1 MKFGV
6 TNLRRLRNVA
16 PIDIKPITLLVGKN
30 SGGKSSFLRSFPLFR
45 QSLLTRTS
53 SPILWFGDLVD
64 FGSFDASVSR
74 FHKAEEVTFTFSA
87 EKISFEE
94 QEYVYFIDDFHAIS
108 RSNQKS
114 RTITAEYTP
123 TIVRRQEKN
132 RLSILSYHLVDQDI
146 KIQIQMN
153 EENAIQ
159 EILINGTES
168 SRFLDGAKMVSSGAS
183 LFPELRIIP
192 NKEQVSAVAP
202 WTRNSSYALVNPLFK
217 ILRQNIDGRVR
228 DPSLLALAQR
238 MISSG
243 FPDTEVLLN
252 VARTTGKTVT
262 ERMKFMLLQ
271 DSKLK
276 DRIFNIISLAN
287 IPLLS
292 RSIGNH
298 FKPILSS
305 VLYIGPAR
313 ARSERYYRYQDLA
326 VDEIDPDGQNF
337 AMFLN
342 SLSKTKLDAFSD
354 WVQSLFG
361 YGVSVTQKTGHI
373 SISLIDRGIETNIVD
388 VGYGVSQVLPVLGQ
402 IWWARERTSPRV
414 RNASL
419 SILAIEQP
427 ELHLHPA
434 HQALLADALV
444 EEAKASR
451 SRSTNARTIHYLI
464 ETHSETLVNRLG
476 EFIAAGRLSP
486 DDVQVVLFEPSEDGL
501 MTDVRVVPFDKN
513 GSLINWPFGFFQPP
527 VI

>member
-74 FHKAEEVTFTFSA
+74 FNKADEVTFTFSA
-87 EKISFEE
+87 SGIGFEE
-94 QEYVYFIDDFHAIS
+94 QEYYYFIDDFPVVQRSSQKARLIS
-108 RSNQKS
+108 ASF
-114 RTITAEYTP
+114 TP

-132 RLSILSYHLVDQDI
+132 RLSILEYHVSDKDI
-146 KIQIQMN
+146 KVKIQMTD
-153 EENAIQ
+153 EGLVQ
-159 EILINGTES
+159 EIYINGVES
-168 SRFLDGAKMVSSGAS
+168 SKFLEGAKMVSSGAS

-192 NKEQVSAVAP
+192 NKEQVPVGAP
-202 WTRNSSYALVNPLFK
+202 WRHLSSSALVAPLFK

-228 DPSLLALAQR
+228 DPSLQELARR

-243 FPDTEVLLN
+243 FPDTEALLA
-252 VARTTGKTVT
+252 VARSSGKMVG
-262 ERMKFMLLQ
+262 ERMRYMLLQ
-271 DSKLK
+271 NSNLR
-276 DRIFNIISLAN
+276 DRIFTTITLSN

-342 SLSKTKLDAFSD
+342 SLSRSKLEAFSN
-354 WVQSLFG
+354 WVESLFG

-402 IWWARERTSPRV
+402 IWWARERTSPRA
-414 RNASL
+414 RNASI

-451 SRSTNARTIHYLI
+451 ARNTNARTIHYLI

-501 MTDVRVVPFDKN
+501 MTDVRVVPFDNN
-513 GSLINWPFGFFQPP
+513 GSLVNWPFGFFQPP